1 MLAST
6 AIQKELAEED
16 LPEPVRELAIA
27 MAAMAVS
34 VAAAT
39 GETPRRFLVQ
49 QMVRGG
55 EELLLGIRRDPLG
68 MVMLLG
74 FGGITA
80 ELFGDSTIRLLP
92 EHGGL
97 SLEQAH
103 EMMRELK
110 GWPLLNGFRG
120 RPLADQS
127 ALARAMVAFSA
138 MAAQLGDRLIEA
150 EINPL
155 FVLPLGQGVLAADAC
170 AGGSSRGNRPRCL
183 SSRTVKSY
191 RVRIEEPAAHPSPL
205 AARRRRRC
213 SRSSFDGTR
222 STSSRPGT
230 RPNDAES
237 RERSRTASR

>member
-1 MLAST
+1 LKILSSSILHKSDVGGV
-6 AIQKELAEED
+6 AINL
-16 LPEPVRELAIA
+16 EPRQLSEA

-155 FVLPLGQGVLAADAC
+155 FVLPLGQGVLAADAV
-170 AGGSSRGNRPRCL
+170 AVLSDPQQAQLPRAPDD
-183 SSRTVKSY
+183 
-191 RVRIEEPAAHPSPL
+191 RV
-205 AARRRRRC
+205 AARHC
-213 SRSSFDGTR
+213 K
-222 STSSRPGT
+222 
-230 RPNDAES
+230 A
-237 RERSRTASR
+237 ASQALNHE